1 MISYF
6 AIFAFPVTDYS
17 LPGPRPGQN
26 CHPMTTQ
33 EKLASL
39 RKLMKQYDL
48 NAYIIP
54 STDPHQG
61 EYIAEHWQTRE
72 WFSGFTGSTGN
83 VVITHDFAGLWTDS
97 RYFIQAQEEL
107 KGSGIELVK
116 LQIPHTPE
124 YIDWLVEKLPAG
136 SKVGFDGKVV
146 AAQLAMMMK
155 KAFEPHQI
163 QIDSGHDL
171 PGMIWE
177 DRPGLPQ
184 QPVFEHDKKM
194 TGKSRW
200 EKLAL
205 VREQMKAKNAD
216 FHLLT
221 SLDDIAWLFNLRG
234 SDVQYNPVFLS
245 YAVITPSESLLF
257 IDEKKIPDALQSRLQ
272 EEGLVVKPYD
282 QATDYLR
289 QLPQGSAL
297 WLTLS
302 KVNQYLVDIVP
313 GHCTLIDGLS
323 AVAPMKAHKNTVEAA
338 NIRHAMVKDGVALVH
353 FYRWLEDTLGKT
365 TITEISLSEQ
375 LTKFR
380 KQQDSFMGNSF
391 STIAGYQDHGAIVH
405 YSASVATAYDIHPEG
420 ILLLD
425 SGAQYLD
432 GTTDITRTTALGKP
446 TDEQRRD
453 FTLVLKGHVELSRA
467 VFPSGTKGFHLEVLA
482 RKALWQDGKNYGH
495 GTGHGVGFFLNVHEG
510 PQGISLNPAVN
521 YPLEEGMVLS
531 NEPGY
536 YREGHYGMR
545 TENLIMVVPFQ
556 ESEYGPFLKFETLTL
571 FPYDLA
577 LVDASLLNH
586 DEKQWIN
593 HYHQVVY
600 ERLESYLDEEARSW
614 LAHKTRAI

>member
-1 MISYF
+1 
-6 AIFAFPVTDYS
+6 
-17 LPGPRPGQN
+17 
-26 CHPMTTQ
+26 
-33 EKLASL
+33 
-39 RKLMKQYDL
+39 MKQHDL

-116 LQIPHTPE
+116 LKIPHTPE

-163 QIDSGHDL
+163 QIDSQHDL

-184 QPVFEHDKKM
+184 QPVFEHDEKM
-194 TGKSRW
+194 AGKSRW
-200 EKLAL
+200 EKLAM
-205 VREQMKAKNAD
+205 VREQMKARHAD

-234 SDVQYNPVFLS
+234 SDVQFNPVFLS

-257 IDEKKIPDALQSRLQ
+257 IDEKKIPDDLQSRLQ
-272 EEGLVVKPYD
+272 DEGLIVKPYD
-282 QATDYLR
+282 QVADYLR

-302 KVNQYLVDIVP
+302 KVNQYLLDLIP
-313 GHCTLIDGLS
+313 GHCTLIDELS
-323 AVAPMKAHKNTVEAA
+323 AVVPMKARKNTVEAA

-353 FYRWLEDTLGKT
+353 FYRWLEENLGKMN
-365 TITEISLSEQ
+365 ITEISLDEQ

-380 KQQDSFMGNSF
+380 KQQDGFMGNSF
-391 STIAGYQDHGAIVH
+391 YPIVGYQDHGAIVH
-405 YSASVATAYDIHPEG
+405 YSASPDTAYDIHPEG

-446 TDEQRRD
+446 TDEQRHD

-467 VFPSGTKGFHLEVLA
+467 VFPAGTKGFHLEVLA

-510 PQGISLNPAVN
+510 PQGISLNPSVN

-531 NEPGY
+531 NEPGF

-571 FPYDLA
+571 FPYDLG
-577 LVDASLLNH
+577 LIDAALLNH

-600 ERLESYLDEEARSW
+600 ERLEAYLDEEARRW